1 MLTERKKKQHMT
13 FVLEN
18 VRLKDLVAIV
28 RQNQG
33 FYTEFLAF
41 LKADGYA
48 DVHQFVTESN
58 DKCALRVLDK
68 YLASTSKA
76 ELYDGLGR
84 PYKPTIAKWYFLA
97 WILRDAPAQ
106 RLAPLLQSLEGDS
119 LDKKK
124 AYLLNE
130 IRKFVGPLFPE
141 AVKWEWPVL
150 SEVMLARLEG
160 SRRALKGAKFEDI
173 VRNEL
178 RAFFKTLKLPLMV
191 GDKETRINDETYDVQ
206 VSNGKATILV
216 PVKTRETMGGG
227 HSNLFMRDIYKSI
240 SVAQEGGYLCVPII
254 IAESWAGDLKSLK
267 CEHLIYLQTNPN
279 QADEV
284 QKLLAAA
291 ITKLLPLWK
300 EFAKGKS

>member
-1 MLTERKKKQHMT
+1 MT

-18 VRLKDLVAIV
+18 LRLKDLVAIV

-33 FYTEFLAF
+33 FYTEFMAF
-41 LKADGYA
+41 LKAEGYA
-48 DVHQFVTESN
+48 DAHQFVKESN
-58 DKCALRVLDK
+58 DKRALEVLDR
-68 YLASTSKA
+68 YLALSSKA

-106 RLAPLLQSLEGDS
+106 RLAPLLQSIDGDT

-124 AYLLNE
+124 AHLLNE
-130 IRKFVGPLFPE
+130 IRKFVAPLFPE
-141 AVKWEWPVL
+141 AAQWEWPVL

-178 RAFFKTLKLPLMV
+178 RTLFTAHRLLLTV

-206 VSNGKATILV
+206 VSNGTATILV

-227 HSNLFMRDIYKSI
+227 HANLFTRDIFKSI
-240 SVAQEGGYLCVPII
+240 SVAHESGYLCVPII
-254 IAESWAGDLKSLK
+254 IAESWAGNLSSLN
-267 CEHLIYLQTNPN
+267 CEYLIHLQTNPN
-279 QADEV
+279 QIGEV
-284 QKLLAAA
+284 QKLLASELK
-291 ITKLLPLWK
+291 KLLPLWK
-300 EFAKGKS
+300 KFAKGKP

>member
-1 MLTERKKKQHMT
+1 MT

-18 VRLKDLVAIV
+18 LRLKDLVAIV

-41 LKADGYA
+41 LKAEGYA
-48 DVHQFVTESN
+48 DVHQFVNESN
-58 DKCALRVLDK
+58 DKRALQVLAE
-68 YLASTSKA
+68 YLASTTKA

-106 RLAPLLQSLEGDS
+106 RLAPLLQSLDGDT
-119 LDKKK
+119 LDTKK
-124 AYLLNE
+124 AHLLNE

-141 AVKWEWPVL
+141 AAKWEWPVL
-150 SEVMLARLEG
+150 SEVMLARLEW
-160 SRRALKGAKFEDI
+160 SRRALKGSKFEDI
-173 VRNEL
+173 VRNQL
-178 RAFFKTLKLPLMV
+178 RSLFKAHKLSLTV
-191 GDKETRINDETYDVQ
+191 GDKETRINEETYDVQ

-227 HSNLFMRDIYKSI
+227 HANLFTRDIFKSI
-240 SVAQEGGYLCVPII
+240 SVAQDGGYLCVPII

-279 QADEV
+279 QIDEV
-284 QKLLAAA
+284 QKLLAEQL
-291 ITKLLPLWK
+291 TKLLPLWTK
-300 EFAKGKS
+300 FAKGQS